1 MGTQTFTQRRE
12 KLKEFV
18 QHHWVPD
25 ARLLG
30 GIYVSVAQPI
40 SMEQFA
46 ARKDWTGVQ
55 SVEFIPDLPAR
66 RRMVLYLERG
76 LKAAEAHAGLKQNR
90 VVDTT
95 AIVTSKPSNTLLKTA
110 RAVPVDKMPDVYDLF
125 AEDGTPVGRASV
137 QQFRLSQILR
147 SVKDLWVTVEWRAE
161 FEGYEITGQV

>member
-1 MGTQTFTQRRE
+1 
-12 KLKEFV
+12 
-18 QHHWVPD
+18 
-25 ARLLG
+25 
-30 GIYVSVAQPI
+30 
-40 SMEQFA
+40 
-46 ARKDWTGVQ
+46 
-55 SVEFIPDLPAR
+55 
-66 RRMVLYLERG
+66 LYLERG

-90 VVDTT
+90 VVESASA
-95 AIVTSKPSNTLLKTA
+95 AIGSSKPSNPSNASSRSNASLKTA

>member
-1 MGTQTFTQRRE
+1 
-12 KLKEFV
+12 
-18 QHHWVPD
+18 
-25 ARLLG
+25 
-30 GIYVSVAQPI
+30 
-40 SMEQFA
+40 MEQFA

-90 VVDTT
+90 VVETT
-95 AIVTSKPSNTLLKTA
+95 AIVSSKPSNASNASLRTA